1 VSDVRVEPRANPAMS
16 DRVSSRMRIMTVWT
30 ALFVVVAHGAVA
42 QQPPP
47 ARQAAAPATPGQRV
61 PLDQVVGV
69 VGTHPITWYDLQE
82 RVNVLRQE
90 GREIPSDSAG
100 FLAFAQTVL
109 NQMIDEEVLVQKAKE
124 LKVEVPDVDLAN
136 SVDRQFKQ
144 IRDRFSSESE
154 FRAQLQRAGLGTPEE
169 YRRFLTEQLRRD
181 ELQRRVIDKLRQD
194 GKLVQVSVSDA
205 DVSEAFERNKSR
217 LPRKEP
223 TVTFRQIVMATQPS
237 AEAKALARAKAES
250 LLAEVRRGGDFES
263 IAKRESMDPSKD
275 VGGDLGWARRGQMV
289 PAFEWWLFTLPPGQV
304 SPVVETPFGFHII
317 RVDRVQPGEV
327 KSRHILIRPTI
338 DSADIARGRSLA
350 DSVAAAWRRGTSF
363 DSLARQHHDYASK
376 EETSLLTP
384 FPRPQLPE
392 SYQEALRD
400 VKAGE
405 VVVFP
410 IAGPTGAP
418 KNVVLQ
424 LQSAAEGGEFTLADM
439 RERIRDQLRQE
450 NSIRRLLDSLR
461 RQTYVSVRLDGLPA
475 SPAGD

>member
-1 VSDVRVEPRANPAMS
+1 
-16 DRVSSRMRIMTVWT
+16 MRTTTVWT
-30 ALFVVVAHGAVA
+30 AFAAVILASGAAA
-42 QQPPP
+42 QQPTPTP
-47 ARQAAAPATPGQRV
+47 RPATPAVAAQRV

-69 VGTHPITWYDLQE
+69 VGAHPITWYDLQE
-82 RVNVLRQE
+82 RINVMRQE
-90 GREIPSDSAG
+90 GRQVPSDSAG
-100 FLAFAQTVL
+100 LLEFARTVL
-109 NQMIDEEVLVQKAKE
+109 SQMIDEEVLVQKAKE
-124 LKVEVPDVDLAN
+124 LKVEVPDADLTN

-144 IRDRFSSESE
+144 VRDRFSSEGE
-154 FRAQLQRAGLGTPEE
+154 FRTQLQRAGLGSPEE

-194 GKLVQVSVSDA
+194 GKLVQVSVTDA
-205 DVSEAFERNKSR
+205 EVSEAFERNKGK

-237 AEAKALARAKAES
+237 AASKAVARAKAES
-250 LLAEVRRGGDFES
+250 LLAEVKRGGDFES

-289 PAFEWWLFTLPPGQV
+289 PAFEWWLFTLPPGQM

-317 RVDRVQPGEV
+317 RVDRAQPGEV

-338 DSADIARGRSLA
+338 DSADIVRGRRLA
-350 DSVAAAWRRGTSF
+350 DSVAAAWKRGVSF
-363 DSLARQHHDYASK
+363 DSLAKQHHDYASK

-384 FPRPQLPE
+384 FARPQLPE
-392 SYQEALRD
+392 SYQQALRD
-400 VKAGE
+400 AKVGE
-405 VVVFP
+405 IVIFP
-410 IAGPTGAP
+410 IPGPTGAP

-424 LQSAAEGGEFTLADM
+424 LQSAAEGGDFTLSDM

-475 SPAGD
+475 SPASS

>member
-1 VSDVRVEPRANPAMS
+1 
-16 DRVSSRMRIMTVWT
+16 MRTTTLWT
-30 ALFVVVAHGAVA
+30 ACAAAALASGATA
-42 QQPPP
+42 QQPTPVTRPTTP
-47 ARQAAAPATPGQRV
+47 AVVAQRV

-69 VGTHPITWYDLQE
+69 VGAHPITWYDLQE
-82 RVNVLRQE
+82 RINVMRQE
-90 GREIPSDSAG
+90 GRQVPSDSAG
-100 FLAFAQTVL
+100 LLEFARTVL

-124 LKVEVPDVDLAN
+124 LKVEVPDADLTN

-144 IRDRFSSESE
+144 VRERFSSESE
-154 FRAQLQRAGLGTPEE
+154 FRTQLQRAGLGSPEE

-181 ELQRRVIDKLRQD
+181 ELQRRAIDKLRQD
-194 GKLVQVSVSDA
+194 GKLVQVSVTETE
-205 DVSEAFERNKSR
+205 VSEAFERNKGR

-223 TVTFRQIVMATQPS
+223 TVTFRQVVMATQPS
-237 AEAKALARAKAES
+237 ATSKAIARAKAES
-250 LLAEVRRGGDFES
+250 LLAEVKRGGDFES

-289 PAFEWWLFTLPPGQV
+289 PAFEWWLFTLPPGQT

-317 RVDRVQPGEV
+317 RVERVQPGEV

-338 DSADIARGRSLA
+338 DSADIVRGRLLA
-350 DSVAAAWRRGTSF
+350 DSVAAAWKRGVSF
-363 DSLARQHHDYASK
+363 DSLAKLHHDYASK

-384 FPRPQLPE
+384 FPRSQLPE
-392 SYQEALRD
+392 SYQQALRD
-400 VKAGE
+400 VKVGAI
-405 VVVFP
+405 VIFP
-410 IAGPTGAP
+410 IPGPTGAP

-424 LQSAAEGGEFTLADM
+424 LQSAAEGGEFTLSDM

-475 SPAGD
+475 APPAS

>member
-1 VSDVRVEPRANPAMS
+1 MMS
-16 DRVSSRMRIMTVWT
+16 VWT
-30 ALFVVVAHGAVA
+30 VLAAATLVSGAAA
-42 QQPPP
+42 QQPV
-47 ARQAAAPATPGQRV
+47 PATRPASPAVPTQRV

-69 VGTHPITWYDLQE
+69 VGTHPITWFDLQE
-82 RVNVLRQE
+82 RVNMMRQE
-90 GREIPSDSAG
+90 GRQIPTDSAG
-100 FLAFAQTVL
+100 FLEFARTVL
-109 NQMIDEEVLVQKAKE
+109 NQMIDEEVLVQKATE
-124 LKVEVPDVDLAN
+124 LKIEVPDVDLTN

-144 IRDRFSSESE
+144 VRERFSSESE
-154 FRAQLQRAGLGTPEE
+154 FRTQLQRAGLGSPEE

-205 DVSEAFERNKSR
+205 EISDAFARNKER

-237 AEAKALARAKAES
+237 AAAKAAARAKAES
-250 LLAEVRRGGDFES
+250 LLAEIKRGGDFES

-289 PAFEWWLFTLPPGQV
+289 PAFEWWLFNLPPGQI

-338 DSADIARGRSLA
+338 DSSDIARARLLA
-350 DSVAAAWRRGTSF
+350 DSVAAAWRRGASF
-363 DSLARQHHDYASK
+363 DSLAKQHHDYASK

-392 SYQEALRD
+392 SYQKALRD
-400 VKAGE
+400 AKVGD
-405 VVVFP
+405 VVVFQIP
-410 IAGPTGAP
+410 GPTGTP

-424 LQSAAEGGEFTLADM
+424 LQSAAEGGEFTLSDM

-461 RQTYVSVRLDGLPA
+461 RQTYVSIRLDGLPA
-475 SPAGD
+475 APAAG

>member
-1 VSDVRVEPRANPAMS
+1 
-16 DRVSSRMRIMTVWT
+16 MRITTVWA
-30 ALFVVVAHGAVA
+30 ALAVA
-42 QQPPP
+42 VFATGAAGQQPTPTP
-47 ARQAAAPATPGQRV
+47 RPATPAVVAQRV

-69 VGTHPITWYDLQE
+69 VGAHPITWYDLQE
-82 RVNVLRQE
+82 RINMMRQE
-90 GREIPSDSAG
+90 GRQVPSDSAG
-100 FLAFAQTVL
+100 FLELARTVL

-124 LKVEVPDVDLAN
+124 LKVEVPDADLTN

-144 IRDRFSSESE
+144 VRERFSSESE
-154 FRAQLQRAGLGTPEE
+154 FRAQLQRAGLGSPEE

-194 GKLVQVSVSDA
+194 GKLVQVSVTDA
-205 DVSEAFERNKSR
+205 EVSESFERNKAR

-237 AEAKALARAKAES
+237 AAAKAVARAKAES
-250 LLAEVRRGGDFES
+250 LLAEVKRGGDFES

-289 PAFEWWLFTLPPGQV
+289 PAFEWWLFTLQPGQT

-338 DSADIARGRSLA
+338 DSADIVRGRQLA
-350 DSVAAAWRRGTSF
+350 DSLAASWKRGVSF
-363 DSLARQHHDYASK
+363 DSLAKQHHDYASK

-392 SYQEALRD
+392 SYQQALRD
-400 VKAGE
+400 VKAGDII
-405 VVVFP
+405 VFQIP
-410 IAGPTGAP
+410 VANSAP

-424 LQSAAEGGEFTLADM
+424 LQSAAEGGEFTLSDM

-475 SPAGD
+475 APAAG

>member
-1 VSDVRVEPRANPAMS
+1 
-16 DRVSSRMRIMTVWT
+16 MRTTTVWT
-30 ALFVVVAHGAVA
+30 AFAAAVLASGADA
-42 QQPPP
+42 QQPTPP
-47 ARQAAAPATPGQRV
+47 PRPATAAAVAQRV

-69 VGTHPITWYDLQE
+69 VGAHPITWYDLQE
-82 RVNVLRQE
+82 RINVMRQE
-90 GREIPSDSAG
+90 GRQVPSDSAG
-100 FLAFAQTVL
+100 FLEFARTVV
-109 NQMIDEEVLVQKAKE
+109 NQMIDEEVLVQKAKA
-124 LKVEVPDVDLAN
+124 LKIEVPDADLTN

-154 FRAQLQRAGLGTPEE
+154 FRTQLQRAGLGSPEE

-181 ELQRRVIDKLRQD
+181 ELQRRVVDKLRQD
-194 GKLVQVSVSDA
+194 GKLVQVSVTDA
-205 DVSEAFERNKSR
+205 EVSEAFERSKGR

-237 AEAKALARAKAES
+237 AAAKAIARAKAES
-250 LLAEVRRGGDFES
+250 LLAEVKRGGDFES

-289 PAFEWWLFTLPPGQV
+289 PAFEAWLFTLAPGQT

-317 RVDRVQPGEV
+317 RVERVQPGEV

-338 DSADIARGRSLA
+338 DSADITRGRLAA
-350 DSVAAAWRRGTSF
+350 DSVAAAWKRGVSF
-363 DSLARQHHDYASK
+363 DSLAKQHHDYASK

-384 FPRPQLPE
+384 FARPQLPE
-392 SYQEALRD
+392 SYQQALRD
-400 VKAGE
+400 AKVGE
-405 VVVFP
+405 IVVFP
-410 IAGPTGAP
+410 IPGPTGTP

-424 LQSAAEGGEFTLADM
+424 LQSAAEGGEFTLSDM

-475 SPAGD
+475 APAAS

>member
-1 VSDVRVEPRANPAMS
+1 
-16 DRVSSRMRIMTVWT
+16 MRTTTVWT
-30 ALFVVVAHGAVA
+30 AFAAVILASGAAA
-42 QQPPP
+42 QQPTPTP
-47 ARQAAAPATPGQRV
+47 RPATPAVAAQRV

-69 VGTHPITWYDLQE
+69 VGAHPITWYDLQE
-82 RVNVLRQE
+82 RINVMRQE
-90 GREIPSDSAG
+90 GRQVPSDSAG
-100 FLAFAQTVL
+100 LLEFARTVL
-109 NQMIDEEVLVQKAKE
+109 SQMIDEEVLVQKAKE
-124 LKVEVPDVDLAN
+124 LKVEVPDADLTN

-144 IRDRFSSESE
+144 VRDRFSSEGE
-154 FRAQLQRAGLGTPEE
+154 FRTQLQRAGLGSPEE

-194 GKLVQVSVSDA
+194 GKLVQVSVTDA
-205 DVSEAFERNKSR
+205 EVSEAFERNKGK

-237 AEAKALARAKAES
+237 AASKAVARAKAES
-250 LLAEVRRGGDFES
+250 LLAEVKRGGDFES

-289 PAFEWWLFTLPPGQV
+289 PAFEWWLFTLPPGQT

-317 RVDRVQPGEV
+317 RVDRAQPGEV

-338 DSADIARGRSLA
+338 DSADIVRGRRLA
-350 DSVAAAWRRGTSF
+350 DSVAAAWKRGVSF
-363 DSLARQHHDYASK
+363 DSLAKQHHDYASK

-384 FPRPQLPE
+384 FARPQLPE
-392 SYQEALRD
+392 SYQQALRD
-400 VKAGE
+400 AKVGE
-405 VVVFP
+405 IVIFP
-410 IAGPTGAP
+410 IPGPTGAP

-424 LQSAAEGGEFTLADM
+424 LQSAAEGGDFTLSDM

-475 SPAGD
+475 SPASS

>member
-1 VSDVRVEPRANPAMS
+1 MTRRVA
-16 DRVSSRMRIMTVWT
+16 SRMRTTTVWT
-30 ALFVVVAHGAVA
+30 AFVAATLTSGLDA
-42 QQPPP
+42 QQPNPRP
-47 ARQAAAPATPGQRV
+47 AAPAAATQRV

-69 VGTHPITWYDLQE
+69 VGAHPITWYDLQE
-82 RVNVLRQE
+82 RINMMRQE
-90 GREIPSDSAG
+90 GRQIPSDSAG
-100 FLAFAQTVL
+100 FLELARTVL

-124 LKVEVPDVDLAN
+124 LKVEVPDADLAN

-144 IRDRFSSESE
+144 VRERFSSESE
-154 FRAQLQRAGLGTPEE
+154 FRTQLQRAGLGSPEE

-194 GKLVQVSVSDA
+194 GKLVQVTVSDA
-205 DVSEAFERNKSR
+205 EVSEAFERNKGR

-237 AEAKALARAKAES
+237 PSAKAAARAKAES
-250 LLAEVRRGGDFES
+250 LLAELKRGGDFES

-289 PAFEWWLFTLPPGQV
+289 PAFEWWLFTLPPGQM

-317 RVDRVQPGEV
+317 RVDRAQPGEV

-338 DSADIARGRSLA
+338 DSSDIARGRAQA
-350 DSVAAAWRRGTSF
+350 DSVAAAWRRGASF
-363 DSLARQHHDYASK
+363 DSLAKLHHDYASK

-392 SYQEALRD
+392 SYQQALRD
-400 VKAGE
+400 AKVGQ

-410 IAGPTGAP
+410 IPGPTGAP
-418 KNVVLQ
+418 KSVVLQ

-461 RQTYVSVRLDGLPA
+461 RQTYVSVRLDRLPA
-475 SPAGD
+475 APAAG

>member
-1 VSDVRVEPRANPAMS
+1 MTRRRVIPRLRA
-16 DRVSSRMRIMTVWT
+16 TGVWA
-30 ALFVVVAHGAVA
+30 ALAAVGLTHAVGA

-47 ARQAAAPATPGQRV
+47 RRTATAPAQRV
-61 PLDQVVGV
+61 ALDHVVGV
-69 VGTHPITWYDLQE
+69 VGAHPITWYDLQE
-82 RVNVLRQE
+82 RINMMRQD
-90 GREIPSDSAG
+90 GRQVPSDSAG
-100 FLAFAQTVL
+100 LLEFARGVL
-109 NQMIDEEVLVQKAKE
+109 NQMIDEEVLLQKARE
-124 LKVEVPDVDLAN
+124 LKVEVPDADLTN

-154 FRAQLQRAGLGTPEE
+154 FRTQLQRAGLGSPEE

-181 ELQRRVIDKLRQD
+181 ELQRRAIDKLRQE
-194 GKLVQVSVSDA
+194 GKLVQVSVSEQE
-205 DVSEAFERNKSR
+205 VSEAFERNKAR

-237 AEAKALARAKAES
+237 AAAKAAGRAKAES
-250 LLAEVRRGGDFES
+250 LLAELKRGGDFES

-289 PAFEWWLFTLPPGQV
+289 PAFEWWLFTLPPGQM

-327 KSRHILIRPTI
+327 KSRHILIRPTV
-338 DSADIARGRSLA
+338 DSGDIVRARATA
-350 DSVAAAWRRGTSF
+350 DSIAAAWRRGASF
-363 DSLARQHHDYASK
+363 DSLAKLYHDYASK

-392 SYQEALRD
+392 SYQQALRD
-400 VKAGE
+400 AKVGQ

-418 KNVVLQ
+418 KFVILQ
-424 LQSAAEGGEFTLADM
+424 LQGAAEGGEYTLADM
-439 RERIRDQLRQE
+439 RERIREQLRQE

-461 RQTYVSVRLDGLPA
+461 RQTYVSMRLDALPA
-475 SPAGD
+475 TPSAG

>member
-1 VSDVRVEPRANPAMS
+1 MRA
-16 DRVSSRMRIMTVWT
+16 MTVWT
-30 ALFVVVAHGAVA
+30 AFAAAVLASGAAA
-42 QQPPP
+42 QRPTPPP
-47 ARQAAAPATPGQRV
+47 RPATPAVVAQRV
-61 PLDQVVGV
+61 PLDQIVGV
-69 VGTHPITWYDLQE
+69 VGAHPITWYDLQE
-82 RVNVLRQE
+82 RINVMRQE
-90 GREIPSDSAG
+90 GRQVPSDSAG
-100 FLAFAQTVL
+100 YLEFVRTTL

-124 LKVEVPDVDLAN
+124 LKIEVPDADLTN

-144 IRDRFSSESE
+144 VRDRFSSESE
-154 FRAQLQRAGLGTPEE
+154 FRTQLQRAGLGSPEE

-205 DVSEAFERNKSR
+205 EVSEAFDRNKGR

-223 TVTFRQIVMATQPS
+223 TVTFRQIVMATQPT
-237 AEAKALARAKAES
+237 AAAKAVARAKAES
-250 LLAEVRRGGDFES
+250 LLAEVKRGGDFES

-289 PAFEWWLFTLPPGQV
+289 PAFEWWLFTLPPGQT

-338 DSADIARGRSLA
+338 DSADIGRGRLLA
-350 DSVAAAWRRGTSF
+350 DSVAAAWKRGVSF
-363 DSLARQHHDYASK
+363 DSLAKQHHDYASK

-384 FPRPQLPE
+384 FPRAQLPE
-392 SYQEALRD
+392 SYQQALRD
-400 VKAGE
+400 VKVGE
-405 VVVFP
+405 IVVFP
-410 IAGPTGAP
+410 IPGATGAP

-424 LQSAAEGGEFTLADM
+424 LQSAAEGGEFTLSDM

-475 SPAGD
+475 VPAAG